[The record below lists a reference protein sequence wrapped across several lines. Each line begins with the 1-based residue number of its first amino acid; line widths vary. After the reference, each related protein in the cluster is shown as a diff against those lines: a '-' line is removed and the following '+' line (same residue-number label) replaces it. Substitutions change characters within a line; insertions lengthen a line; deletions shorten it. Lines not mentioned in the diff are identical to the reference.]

1 MFNNQRKLKAQGL
14 CMRFYNLEYL
24 RRHVKLKPRI
34 SERLILNGK
43 YIHVT
48 IHYFLVSYFH
58 NYEELCS
65 DFEMEQ

>member
-1 MFNNQRKLKAQGL
+1 MFNNQRKLKTQGL
-14 CMRFYNLEYL
+14 CDFTIKNIYDVMW
-24 RRHVKLKPRI
+24 KPRI

>member
-1 MFNNQRKLKAQGL
+1 
-14 CMRFYNLEYL
+14 MRAENSGALQFYNLEYL
-24 RRHVKLKPRI
+24 RRHVKTKNI
-34 SERLILNGK
+34 GKVDLNGK

-48 IHYFLVSYFH
+48 IHYFLVN